1 MGSSQ
6 FLPKYPQ
13 NMNRIHAVAFATG
26 RELKDYK
33 AFQEQASLRNHKRIG
48 QLQSLFT
55 FHPYSPGAPFF
66 LPHGTRIL
74 STLKNYLRAEYKH
87 YGFQEVITPLIFV
100 QKLWQVSGH
109 LQNYKD
115 DMFLISSHDQET
127 AIKPMNCPGHCL
139 LYGTSAKSYR
149 DLPLRFA
156 EFSPLHRY
164 ISPS

>member
-74 STLKNYLRAEYKH
+74 SNLKNYLRAEYKH